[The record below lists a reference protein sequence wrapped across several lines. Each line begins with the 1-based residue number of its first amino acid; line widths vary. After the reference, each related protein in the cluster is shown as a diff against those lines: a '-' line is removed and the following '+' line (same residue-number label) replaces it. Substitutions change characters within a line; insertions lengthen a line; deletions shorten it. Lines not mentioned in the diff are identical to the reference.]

1 MIDFTLFS
9 LNLFLLSVFFYNPIF
24 NIFVKNNKIKKNYLN
39 YHQLIFLVILSNL
52 FILFS
57 FFTFFTENIKI
68 IFYFFLLTSILSYS
82 LLIKKYLSKSFLIEL
97 IFIFAISLL
106 LSINIFSNPS
116 LGWDGNFWIEKTQL
130 FYEGKSFKSLNE
142 TIFPYY
148 PQFGSFIWAFFWKS
162 GLQNYE
168 IVGRSAYIIIYVIS
182 IFSLCSHQKLND
194 LEKFLFSIILIF
206 LTYKFEHFTGYQD
219 ILIFSFIIF
228 SYILFENY
236 KKNSNIINLIIF
248 NLSIFILLWIK
259 NEGIIAYFV
268 FLVLFLLENKK
279 NNSNLNLLIF
289 LTLFSFLLFIKFIF
303 FLDLNNELVFQR
315 GISIFNFYSNLISVE
330 ILIYKLLIIL
340 KFFLIKIFYIPLFL
354 IFFVLIFF
362 SQKIKKREIIFFG
375 LIFILYSLPYLFS
388 SDSTD
393 QERIVWHLQTSYDRM
408 LLQCGAFVLPFVLK
422 NLRSFIKYN

>member
-1 MIDFTLFS
+1 MGI
-9 LNLFLLSVFFYNPIF
+9 
-24 NIFVKNNKIKKNYLN
+24 
-39 YHQLIFLVILSNL
+39 
-52 FILFS
+52 
-57 FFTFFTENIKI
+57 
-68 IFYFFLLTSILSYS
+68 
-82 LLIKKYLSKSFLIEL
+82 
-97 IFIFAISLL
+97 
-106 LSINIFSNPS
+106 
-116 LGWDGNFWIEKTQL
+116 
-130 FYEGKSFKSLNE
+130 
-142 TIFPYY
+142 
-148 PQFGSFIWAFFWKS
+148 FWKS
-162 GLQNYE
+162 SLQNYE

-206 LTYKFEHFTGYQD
+206 LTYKVEHFTGYQD

-303 FLDLNNELVFQR
+303 FIDLNNELVFQR

-340 KFFLIKIFYIPLFL
+340 KFF
-354 IFFVLIFF
+354 
-362 SQKIKKREIIFFG
+362 
-375 LIFILYSLPYLFS
+375 
-388 SDSTD
+388 
-393 QERIVWHLQTSYDRM
+393 
-408 LLQCGAFVLPFVLK
+408 
-422 NLRSFIKYN
+422 